1 LKIINILGRELE
13 FWGYQN
19 FGICIFGPDY
29 LENRG
34 NKTMSMEKT
43 SKRSHCPLSAPAG
56 QGQQLSLF
64 NEG

>member
-1 LKIINILGRELE
+1 ME

-19 FGICIFGPDY
+19 FSICKSGPNS

-34 NKTMSMEKT
+34 NKRRMSMEKT
-43 SKRSHCPLSAPAG
+43 SKRSPCPLSALAG

-64 NEG
+64 TEG